1 MRPLITPMEEIKN
14 INLLRQE
21 QIDEI
26 RAQAREEVLAEQ
38 AKEAMKQLKAVFKA
52 EQRASLEPEYEL
64 VFVTID
70 VPASADGLLIDGRRY
85 YHGEV
90 VEVPEHMARSI
101 REMMQNA
108 WFAEKLAGN
117 PNMKNYIPPR
127 TDSFSA
133 KEVGL
138 TLKPKQPALSRV

>member
-1 MRPLITPMEEIKN
+1 MGRVIPLAEIKN
-14 INLLRQE
+14 LNLVTKE
-21 QIDEI
+21 QIEQL
-26 RAQAREEVLAEQ
+26 RAQAREEILAEQ
-38 AKEAMKQLKAVFKA
+38 AKEAMKQLKETFKA
-52 EQRASLEPEYEL
+52 EQRASLEPEYALE
-64 VFVTID
+64 FITID
-70 VPASADGLLIDGRRY
+70 VPAAADGLLIDGKKY
-85 YHGEV
+85 HHGEM

-133 KEVGL
+133 KEVGVSL
-138 TLKPKQPALSRV
+138 HPKSTLSRV